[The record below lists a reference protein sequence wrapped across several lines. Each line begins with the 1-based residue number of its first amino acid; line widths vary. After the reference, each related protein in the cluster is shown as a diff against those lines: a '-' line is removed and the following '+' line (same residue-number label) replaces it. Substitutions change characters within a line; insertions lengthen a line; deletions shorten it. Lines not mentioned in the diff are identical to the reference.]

1 MRAQCPWLDRAY
13 DDAIARLRMSGHTEG
28 IVSQYNGAWRSV
40 VEVDPATGKKRLG
53 ISYTVFAD
61 VLTVYRIRVLAV
73 GA

>member
-1 MRAQCPWLDRAY
+1 
-13 DDAIARLRMSGHTEG
+13 MSGHTEG